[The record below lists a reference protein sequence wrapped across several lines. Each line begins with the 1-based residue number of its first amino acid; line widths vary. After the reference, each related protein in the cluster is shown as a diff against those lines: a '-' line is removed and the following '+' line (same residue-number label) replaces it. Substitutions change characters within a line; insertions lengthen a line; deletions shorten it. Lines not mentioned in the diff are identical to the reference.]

1 MSPEISVIIP
11 VFNAEKYLEECLNS
25 VIHQSLEDIEIICIN
40 DGSSDNS
47 LNILRKYEEKDN
59 RIQIINQKNVG
70 AGGARYI
77 GLSASNGRYVYFMDS
92 DDFLELNALEL
103 LHDNA
108 VSNNSDVV
116 IFNFARYNPI
126 LKSKV
131 CLHGF
136 DLETVLGDVDFNNFT
151 FDYHD
156 VKRYVLNTS
165 FAPWAKLYKK
175 EFLDSYDDFYFLK
188 DIHYEDVPFHVQVM
202 LRAKLS
208 FCPYFL
214 YNYRVYNKNLTV
226 TVYEKNKHL
235 LDIFKIIDIVE
246 NFLKDNNFYDEFK
259 TEFTLFK
266 FIQIIQYVIRFPS
279 KKFFLKAKSELQY
292 LNIDFSMGVTQ
303 KLLYDTILKVDSFD
317 EFYVNVF
324 DAMFDRINTFNG
336 EIIQKNNIIG
346 EKDAEIRRFSDVI
359 SSKDAVIGEKDSEI
373 NLLSK
378 VILRNNIR
386 IDNQLSIID
395 DKKSIIKEHSQKIKL
410 LHEELSSKNLEIV
423 SLENK
428 IESSNNDIRNLK
440 NENSNL
446 KSDID
451 ELNTG
456 VNRLKDKISLLN
468 EKNNIQ
474 EDKLVALKHENA
486 LLLDKQ
492 NEILSSNSWKRTEP
506 LRNIKRKMKH

>member
-1 MSPEISVIIP
+1 MGPEISVVIP
-11 VFNAEKYLEECLNS
+11 IFNVEKYLEECLNS
-25 VIHQSLEDIEIICIN
+25 VIHQSFEDIEIICIN
-40 DGSSDNS
+40 DGSTDNS
-47 LNILRKYEEKDN
+47 LNILRKYEKKDN
-59 RIQIINQKNVG
+59 RIRIINQKNVG

-77 GLSASNGRYVYFMDS
+77 GLSLSKGRYVYFMDS

-103 LHDNA
+103 LYDNA

-116 IFNFARYNPI
+116 IFNFARYDPI
-126 LKSKV
+126 LKSKI

-136 DLETVLGDVDFNNFT
+136 DLETVFGDVDFNNFT

-165 FAPWAKLYKK
+165 FAPWAKLYKR

-188 DIHYEDVPFHVQVM
+188 DINYEDVPFHVQVM

-226 TVYEKNKHL
+226 VDYEKNKHL

-246 NFLKDNNFYDEFK
+246 NFLKDNNFYHEFK
-259 TEFTLFK
+259 MEFALFK
-266 FIQIIQYVIRFPS
+266 FIQIIQYVISFPS

-317 EFYVNVF
+317 EFYVNIF

-336 EIIQKNNIIG
+336 EIIQNNNIIG
-346 EKDAEIRRFSDVI
+346 EKDAEIRRISDVI
-359 SSKDAVIGEKDSEI
+359 VSKDSVIGEKDAEI
-373 NLLSK
+373 NILSK
-378 VILRNNIR
+378 AILRNNVR

-395 DKKSIIKEHSQKIKL
+395 NKKLIIKENSQKIKL
-410 LHEELSSKNLEIV
+410 LHEELSSKNSEIV

-428 IESSNNDIRNLK
+428 IESRNNDIRDLK
-440 NENSNL
+440 DENSNL

-451 ELNTG
+451 ELDTE
-456 VNRLKDKISLLN
+456 VNRLNDKISLLN
-468 EKNNIQ
+468 EKNNTQ

-506 LRNIKRKMKH
+506 LRKIKRRMKN